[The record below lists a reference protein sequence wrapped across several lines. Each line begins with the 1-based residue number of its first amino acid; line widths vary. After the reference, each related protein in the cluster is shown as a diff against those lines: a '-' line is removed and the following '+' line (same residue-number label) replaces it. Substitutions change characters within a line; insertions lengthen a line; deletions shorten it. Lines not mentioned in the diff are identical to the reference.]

1 MLEGGGFAIDILN
14 SNDYNLNY
22 EQVGH
27 VDEDGFLLFVHES
40 LKDIVAG
47 QVKKPIFSKTFGLLI
62 GSKIKT
68 KNRYIVHINHI
79 MPLGKLK
86 PHSFPGALSE
96 KKWESV
102 QNTVFNTYP
111 TQEIVGW
118 YGVRKGWNAMLS
130 EQDQRIHRDFFTKS
144 WHVVFLLDNASGAGN
159 FFYWDRDR
167 IRLLNGYYEYRDK
180 DINESLES
188 IKNPKKLMLISAL
201 GILALLS
208 ASFLIKHYG
217 RHSFDVNENPREYVE
232 EENQNPPNAQ
242 NKQDSQNKQNIHSPQ
257 NTQDTQQKSSN
268 DKPDQIIEEY
278 TSKIAELERKLR
290 EKEENIQN
298 LQQEI
303 ISELPTES
311 TDADATPLNQG
322 IIYII
327 QEGDNLYKISNKFY
341 NTGKYAETL
350 AKINRIRDHKSLMIG
365 SYIIVPSLE
374 EIEEFE

>member
-14 SNDYNLNY
+14 SNDYNFNY
-22 EQVGH
+22 EQVGQ
-27 VDEDGFLLFVHES
+27 VDEDGFLLFIHES
-40 LKDIVAG
+40 LKNKVAS
-47 QVKKPIFSKTFGLLI
+47 QANNPIFSKTFGLLL
-62 GSKIKT
+62 GTKIKT

-79 MPLGKLK
+79 LPLGRLK
-86 PHSFPGALSE
+86 SNKIPRVLSQ
-96 KKWESV
+96 KKWDSIE
-102 QNTVFNTYP
+102 NKVFNTFP

-118 YGVRKGWNAMLS
+118 YGVRKGWNAMLT
-130 EQDQRIHRDFFTKS
+130 EQDQRIHQEIFTKS
-144 WHVVFLLDNASGAGN
+144 WHVIYLLDNASDTSS
-159 FFYWDRDR
+159 FFYWDRDK
-167 IRLLNGYYEYRDK
+167 IRLLKGYYEYREK
-180 DINESLES
+180 DGELLVED
-188 IKNPKKLMLISAL
+188 IKAPKRPLVLSAVS
-201 GILALLS
+201 GILAILFFASLLNHFGKSS
-208 ASFLIKHYG
+208 ADTNNNSK
-217 RHSFDVNENPREYVE
+217 EYVQE
-232 EENQNPPNAQ
+232 DDVDKEQ
-242 NKQDSQNKQNIHSPQ
+242 SKQNQLSDGELGEKEQ
-257 NTQDTQQKSSN
+257 EQES
-268 DKPDQIIEEY
+268 DQIIEEY